1 MSQNYVLAITI
12 QYWWGP
18 LGTIL
23 GPFGPIWAH
32 LEVPELD
39 IEAIWMEI
47 VLTAQNDL
55 NAPKYCTV
63 LPTKTIQYWWG
74 PLGAFRGHLEQF
86 WAHLEAP
93 EQDIEAILG
102 MISPLSSAQNDLSAP
117 KLFTVAQ
124 VRNTQN
130 LGGPRAFIGHFGALK
145 QDFGQYWDNFLHF
158 FSQNGPD
165 LHLWPLNGPHC

>member
-1 MSQNYVLAITI
+1 MALMSQNYVLAITI

-63 LPTKTIQYWWG
+63 LPTKTIQYWGG

-93 EQDIEAILG
+93 EQDIEDILG
-102 MISPLSSAQNDLSAP
+102 MISPLN
-117 KLFTVAQ
+117 
-124 VRNTQN
+124 
-130 LGGPRAFIGHFGALK
+130 
-145 QDFGQYWDNFLHF
+145 Y
-158 FSQNGPD
+158 SQC
-165 LHLWPLNGPHC
+165 H